1 MTSKEENLT
10 QKSKLSSAKLALL
23 QKRLRG
29 EIEFDTNKK
38 IFQEKLP
45 TIVPQPNER
54 YQPFPLTDVQQ
65 AYWVGRSGAFELS
78 NISTHVYFE
87 IDTVDLDLIRFE
99 NAWQQLIERHDMLR
113 AIIRTDGQQQ
123 ILQQVPAYKIKLLD
137 LRGQNIAKVS
147 SQLSQVRE
155 RLSHQVL
162 PADRWPL
169 FEIQAVKLENNRV
182 RLCLSLDILIG
193 DAWSF
198 DIIIGELVELIQNP
212 DLSLPP
218 LELSFRD
225 YVLAEFSLRDS
236 QLYQRSKDYWLERVP
251 TLPLSPELPL
261 EKNLAAVEYPH
272 FLHRTQKL
280 DPNIWKRLK
289 KRITE
294 ANLTHS
300 GFLLAAFAEVLTI
313 WSKSPQFTINLT
325 LFNRLPL
332 HPQVNQI
339 AGDFTS
345 LTLLTVDNSGS
356 DSFIERARRIQK
368 QLWDDFD
375 HRYFSGVQVLRE
387 LARIHKQSKGV
398 LMPVI
403 FTSTLINDN
412 LSNEQNEKLS
422 SIHKLGEVV
431 YNISQTPQVYLDLQ
445 VNEIGGTLVVEL
457 DAVEE
462 LFPRGLLD
470 DMFAAYCHF
479 LESLGEEEEL
489 WYQTTRQLLPP
500 KQLQQITS
508 INNTEATIPKAALLH
523 SLFFEQVNKHPT
535 QVAVVSNQGSL
546 TYQELSDRAHHLG
559 LQLRNLGA
567 RPNEL
572 VAIVMEKG
580 WEQVVAVLAVLASGA
595 AYVPIDPDL
604 PKERRLHLLQQGEVK
619 LVLTQSKFDI
629 NLEWSELEGSE
640 LEGLELEGSE
650 LEESELERSENVTR
664 ICVDSLEIPDSVT
677 PLEWIQQPSDLAYVI
692 YTSGSTGL
700 PKGVMID
707 HQGALN
713 TIIDINQR
721 FKVSSQDR
729 VFALSSLSF
738 DLSVY
743 DIFGTLA
750 AGATIVI
757 PDPSASKDP
766 AQWISSLGQQQVSVW
781 NSVPALMQM
790 LVEYVGGNQLS
801 LPSSLRLVLLSG
813 DWLPLNLPEKIRA
826 LCPEKVEII
835 SLGGATEASIWSILY
850 PIEQVDPNWK
860 SIPYGRPMVNQHF
873 YVLNEALQPCPVW
886 VPGQLYIGGIGLALG
901 YWRNEEKTRSSFFVH
916 PQTKERLYKTGDL
929 GRYLPDG
936 NIEFLGREDS
946 QVKVNGYRI
955 ELGEIETAL
964 QQHSAVK
971 KAVVSAVGESRENK
985 QLVAYLVPDRENPSQ
1000 LFEVENI
1007 SQAEVAAFW
1016 SSLVK
1021 TVGIEV
1027 EQLPSKIN
1035 TQTFTS
1041 CISVLDRLSIFSI
1054 CRTLKEL
1061 GLFIRPGEKH
1071 SLADILQNSQIQP
1084 HYSKLLSQW
1093 FSFLEEK
1100 GLLQRLEGD
1109 IFVNP
1114 QSLPTEEPDELWE
1127 EVKTYASQDP
1137 QIEILV
1143 NYFKRSIE
1151 NHITMLKGEVNPLE
1165 LFFPGG
1171 DWQTAESLYQ
1181 LNPLSEY
1188 YNTMSGKVV
1197 ESIAQ
1202 NWSGNGKLQVLE
1214 VGAGTGGTT
1223 AFLLPV
1229 LPKDKTIYT
1238 YTDLSQFFLKQA
1250 QEKFQD
1256 YPFVEY
1262 ALLDIDQNPAYQGF
1276 VPHSFDIIFAAN
1288 VLHDAREVETTLQY
1302 LRSLLVPGGLLV
1314 ILETTRSTP
1323 FQMASV
1329 RFIEGFSHYEDDR
1342 LDSNQPLLS
1351 VPEWQNA
1358 LNLSGFS
1365 LENFMVLPELG
1376 SQTEIDV
1383 EHVMVVQAPLQVERF
1398 QPNVLQNHLRQKLP
1412 DYMVPA
1418 TYMLL
1423 NNLPLTSNGKV
1434 DRRSL
1439 PIPSYLSV
1447 KKGTSY
1453 VMPQTEAEQ
1462 LIAKVWQEVLQ
1473 VERIGIYDNFFD
1485 IGGDSLLL
1493 VKTQVKFQTI
1503 LGRDLPLVEMIKCP
1517 TIESFAKY
1525 LSQNTNTQ
1533 TAAKK
1538 GQDRAKSRK
1547 RINRTRKS

>member
-1 MTSKEENLT
+1 MTSKKENLT

-87 IDTVDLDLIRFE
+87 IDTVDLDLARFE
-99 NAWQQLIERHDMLR
+99 KAWQQLIERHDMLR
-113 AIIRTDGQQQ
+113 AIVRTDGQQQ
-123 ILQQVPAYKIKLLD
+123 ILQQVPAYQIKTLD
-137 LRGQNIAKVS
+137 LREENIGRIT

-155 RLSHQVL
+155 QLSHQVL

-300 GFLLAAFAEVLTI
+300 GFLLAAFAEILTA

-345 LTLLTVDNSGS
+345 LTLLTVDNSGN

-508 INNTEATIPKAALLH
+508 INTTEAPIPQTALLH

-559 LQLRNLGA
+559 LQLRNLGT

-619 LVLTQSKFDI
+619 LVLTQSKFDT
-629 NLEWSELEGSE
+629 NLEWSEPEGSE
-640 LEGLELEGSE
+640 LEQ
-650 LEESELERSENVTR
+650 SENVTR

-677 PLEWIQQPSDLAYVI
+677 PLQWIQQPSDLAYVI

-700 PKGVMID
+700 PKGVMTD
-707 HQGALN
+707 HKGALN

-813 DWLPLNLPEKIRA
+813 DWLPLSLPEKIRA
-826 LCPEKVEII
+826 LCPEKVEVI

-901 YWRNEEKTRSSFFVH
+901 YWRNEEKTCSSFFVH

-1061 GLFIRPGEKH
+1061 GLFIRPGEKY
-1071 SLADILQNSQIQP
+1071 SLADILQSCQIQP

-1127 EVKTYASQDP
+1127 EVKTYTSQDP

-1143 NYFKRSIE
+1143 NYFKRSIK
-1151 NHITMLKGEVNPLE
+1151 NHITMLKGKVNPLE

-1358 LNLSGFS
+1358 LNVSGFS

-1376 SQTEIDV
+1376 SKTEIDV

-1533 TAAKK
+1533 NAAKK

>member
-10 QKSKLSSAKLALL
+10 QRSKLSSAKLALL

-29 EIEFDTNKK
+29 EIGFDTNKK

-123 ILQQVPAYKIKLLD
+123 ILQQVPAYKIKVLD
-137 LRGQNIAKVS
+137 LRGQNIARVS

-212 DLSLPP
+212 DLSFPP
-218 LELSFRD
+218 LEISFRD
-225 YVLAEFSLRDS
+225 YVLAELSLRDT
-236 QLYQRSKDYWLERVP
+236 QLYQRAKDYWLERIP

-272 FLHRTQKL
+272 FLHRTQRL

-300 GFLLAAFAEVLTI
+300 GFLLAAFAEILTA

-445 VNEIGGTLVVEL
+445 VNETGGTLVVEL

-508 INNTEATIPKAALLH
+508 INTTEASIPQTALLH

-580 WEQVVAVLAVLASGA
+580 WEQVVAVLAALASGA

-1061 GLFIRPGEKH
+1061 GLFVRSGEKY
-1071 SLADILQNSQIQP
+1071 SLADILQSCQIQP

-1127 EVKTYASQDP
+1127 EVKTYTSQDP

-1151 NHITMLKGEVNPLE
+1151 NHITMLKGKVNPLE

-1202 NWSGNGKLQVLE
+1202 SWSGNGKLQVLE

-1276 VPHSFDIIFAAN
+1276 VSHSFDIIFAAN